1 MRRALPSTLAVA
13 TVLALAGCGGDGG
26 PGPTAGSTYKDAPI
40 GPDGTVASS
49 SSSAGTS
56 TSTSGSST
64 SGASDNSSPAS
75 TTSSSSA
82 SPSSTSTDTGK
93 PFDADEFTSRLETA
107 VDANPS
113 VRIEVAVGPEGQ
125 PSATASGVQD
135 LADDALE
142 MQVSVGGQ
150 EMTYRLVDG
159 QYYLKQE
166 PKWVPVTKD
175 STNPLIKQALSQT
188 ELLSMRRQLDAFIAG
203 VEAAGDKGTEEV
215 DGVSTTHYT
224 ATVDTDK
231 ALKELG
237 LPKTAGSPESAIY
250 DVWLDEDDLIRKM
263 SFTQNGA
270 QATMTASDWG
280 EPVSITKP
288 KDSELAQVR

>member
-1 MRRALPSTLAVA
+1 MRTISMTLAVA
-13 TVLALAGCGGDGG
+13 ATLALAGCGGDGG
-26 PGPTAGSTYKDAPI
+26 PGPTAGSGSTSKDAPI
-40 GPDGTVASS
+40 TSDGPATSSGTAS
-49 SSSAGTS
+49 
-56 TSTSGSST
+56 STSGSGSST
-64 SGASDNSSPAS
+64 ATS
-75 TTSSSSA
+75 TSSA
-82 SPSSTSTDTGK
+82 STSSAPTPTSTTSTDTGK
-93 PFDADEFTSRLETA
+93 PFDAKEFTSKLQAA
-107 VDANPS
+107 VDKNPS
-113 VRIEVAVGPEGQ
+113 VTIDVKVGPEGQ

-159 QYYLKQE
+159 QYYLAQA

-203 VEAAGDKGTEEV
+203 VESAGDKGTEDL

-224 ATVDTDK
+224 ATVDTGKALRELGMDK
-231 ALKELG
+231 A
-237 LPKTAGSPESAIY
+237 PGSPDTAIY
-250 DVWLDEDDLIRKM
+250 DVWLDDDDLIRKM

-270 QATMTASDWG
+270 QATMTATDWG
-280 EPVSITKP
+280 KPVSITKP
-288 KDSELAQVR
+288 TGSELAKVN